1 MKLTHTEL
9 EKQLVFETGKAVE
22 WIIESPASF
31 SKYVRD
37 LYEIMQDNEGKFT
50 LSDEDEIIDFQKYA
64 ELIIDPFLLDFHN
77 RQIQKKLYA
86 ELQNL
91 AVGSEF
97 YLQTQE
103 LKSQIQK
110 YFIDLE
116 YASGYDLE
124 IADEIDLPAIFK
136 AVGIQLDGG
145 NEETLFE
152 RIAIYIK
159 IMAEL
164 LKKKL
169 VILVNSRSYL
179 TSDQIDQIAELCMYS
194 EVALLL
200 IENVQR
206 DFSKKRNYCIIDC
219 DECCIS

>member
-77 RQIQKKLYA
+77 RQIQKKLYV
-86 ELQNL
+86 ELQKL

-136 AVGIQLDGG
+136 AVGIQLDSG

-152 RIAIYIK
+152 RIAAYIK

-169 VILVNSRSYL
+169 IILVNSRSYL

>member
-9 EKQLVFETGKAVE
+9 ENGTAVE

-77 RQIQKKLYA
+77 RQIQKKLYV
-86 ELQNL
+86 ELQKL

-152 RIAIYIK
+152 RIAAYIK

-169 VILVNSRSYL
+169 IILVNSRSYL

>member
-124 IADEIDLPAIFK
+124 IADEIDLRAIFK

>member
-86 ELQNL
+86 ELQKL

-124 IADEIDLPAIFK
+124 IADEIDLRAIFK

>member
-164 LKKKL
+164 MKKKL

-194 EVALLL
+194 EVGLLL

>member
-103 LKSQIQK
+103 LKSQFLK

>member
-77 RQIQKKLYA
+77 RQIQKKLYV
-86 ELQNL
+86 ELQKL

-124 IADEIDLPAIFK
+124 IADEIDLRAIFK
-136 AVGIQLDGG
+136 AVGIQLGGG

>member
-103 LKSQIQK
+103 LKSQFLK

-179 TSDQIDQIAELCMYS
+179 TSDQIDQIAELYMYS
-194 EVALLL
+194 EVGLLL

>member
-37 LYEIMQDNEGKFT
+37 LYEIMQNNEGKFT

-64 ELIIDPFLLDFHN
+64 ELIIDPFWLDFHN

>member
-50 LSDEDEIIDFQKYA
+50 LSDENEIIDFQKYA

-86 ELQNL
+86 ELQKL

-194 EVALLL
+194 EVGLLL

>member
-1 MKLTHTEL
+1 M
-9 EKQLVFETGKAVE
+9 
-22 WIIESPASF
+22 
-31 SKYVRD
+31 
-37 LYEIMQDNEGKFT
+37 
-50 LSDEDEIIDFQKYA
+50 
-64 ELIIDPFLLDFHN
+64 IIDPFLLDFHN
-77 RQIQKKLYA
+77 RQIQKKLYV
-86 ELQNL
+86 ELQKL

-124 IADEIDLPAIFK
+124 IADEIDLRAIFK

>member
-31 SKYVRD
+31 SKYIRD
-37 LYEIMQDNEGKFT
+37 LYEIMQDNKGKFT

-194 EVALLL
+194 EVGLLL

>member
-31 SKYVRD
+31 SKYIRD

-136 AVGIQLDGG
+136 AVGIQLDSG

-152 RIAIYIK
+152 RIAVYIK

-194 EVALLL
+194 EVGLLL

>member
-9 EKQLVFETGKAVE
+9 EKQLVFENGKAVE
-22 WIIESPASF
+22 WIIESSASF

-91 AVGSEF
+91 AVSSEF

-103 LKSQIQK
+103 LKFQIQK
-110 YFIDLE
+110 YFVDLE

-124 IADEIDLPAIFK
+124 IVDEIDLSAIFK
-136 AVGIQLDGG
+136 VVGIQLDGG

-194 EVALLL
+194 EVGLLL

>member
-152 RIAIYIK
+152 RIAAYIK

-169 VILVNSRSYL
+169 IILVNSRSYL

>member
-31 SKYVRD
+31 SKYIRD

-179 TSDQIDQIAELCMYS
+179 NSDQIDQIAELCMYS

>member
-179 TSDQIDQIAELCMYS
+179 NSDQIDQIAELCMYS

>member
-77 RQIQKKLYA
+77 RQIQKKLYV
-86 ELQNL
+86 ELQKL

-103 LKSQIQK
+103 LKSQIQQ

>member
-22 WIIESPASF
+22 WIIESSASF

-77 RQIQKKLYA
+77 RQIQKKLYV
-86 ELQNL
+86 ELQKL

>member
-64 ELIIDPFLLDFHN
+64 ELIIDPFLLDFYN

-91 AVGSEF
+91 AVSSEF

-103 LKSQIQK
+103 LKFQIQK
-110 YFIDLE
+110 YFVDLE

-136 AVGIQLDGG
+136 AVGIQLDSG

>member
-91 AVGSEF
+91 AVSSEF

-103 LKSQIQK
+103 LKFQIQK
-110 YFIDLE
+110 YFVDLE

-124 IADEIDLPAIFK
+124 IVDEIDLSAIFK
-136 AVGIQLDGG
+136 VVGIQLDGG

-194 EVALLL
+194 EVGLLL

>member
-31 SKYVRD
+31 SKYIRD

-124 IADEIDLPAIFK
+124 IADEFDLPAIFK
-136 AVGIQLDGG
+136 AVGIQLDSG

-152 RIAIYIK
+152 RIAVYIK

-194 EVALLL
+194 EVGLLL

>member
-31 SKYVRD
+31 SKYIRD

-124 IADEIDLPAIFK
+124 IADEIDLLAIFK
-136 AVGIQLDGG
+136 AVGIQLDSG

-152 RIAIYIK
+152 RMAVYIK

-169 VILVNSRSYL
+169 VILVDSRSYL

-194 EVALLL
+194 EVGLLL

>member
-77 RQIQKKLYA
+77 RQIQKKLYV
-86 ELQNL
+86 ELQKL

-152 RIAIYIK
+152 RIAAYIK

-169 VILVNSRSYL
+169 IILVNSRSYL
-179 TSDQIDQIAELCMYS
+179 TSDQIDQIAELCMYN

>member
-9 EKQLVFETGKAVE
+9 EKQLVFENGTAVE

-91 AVGSEF
+91 AVSSEF

-103 LKSQIQK
+103 LKFQIQK
-110 YFIDLE
+110 YFVDLE

-124 IADEIDLPAIFK
+124 IADEIDLSAIFK
-136 AVGIQLDGG
+136 VVGIQLDGG

-194 EVALLL
+194 EVGLLL

>member
-50 LSDEDEIIDFQKYA
+50 LSAEDEIIDFQKYA

-77 RQIQKKLYA
+77 RQIQKKLYV
-86 ELQNL
+86 ELQKL